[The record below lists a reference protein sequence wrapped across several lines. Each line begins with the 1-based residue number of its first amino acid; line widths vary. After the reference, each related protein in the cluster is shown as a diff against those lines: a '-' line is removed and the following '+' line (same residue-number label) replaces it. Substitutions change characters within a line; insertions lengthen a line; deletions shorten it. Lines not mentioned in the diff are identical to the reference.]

1 MDREFLE
8 GLGLEEAAVT
18 AILEAH
24 GQAMASA
31 NLQHQVAMAIGAAG
45 GRNQKAITALL
56 DLEALAK
63 AEDLKAAAAEAVAAV
78 KAENGYLFESRQPP
92 RYAINTGKAD
102 PAAGNEPTTLA
113 GALRQR
119 MRR

>member
-1 MDREFLE
+1 MNK
-8 GLGLEEAAVT
+8 EEILKKAQMENNGVDEVKRAAEN
-18 AILEAH
+18 EA
-24 GQAMASA
+24 GKIS
-31 NLQHQVAMAIGAAG
+31 MAIGAAG
-45 GRNQKAITALL
+45 GRNQKAICALL

-92 RYAINTGKAD
+92 RYAVNTGKAD